1 MSFIFGFIT
10 AIVIIAVIGAIF
22 MNQMGRF
29 FFLRNK
35 SRLNFEDTLKII
47 RENIEKNKRGWFT
60 EGDKDFNLAYQ
71 KKQKGEL
78 PFRLN
83 VFKIGN
89 SNLSYRVNSAFP
101 AVSTFMPA
109 AIAVVGRKDG
119 SVDIYRKNT
128 GMMGF
133 FFSGVVKEVMGKEVS
148 IGLNEILKGAI

>member
-1 MSFIFGFIT
+1 MSFMFGFIA

-22 MNQMGRF
+22 MSRMGKF

-35 SRLNFEDTLKII
+35 SRLNFEDTLQTI
-47 RENIEKNKRGWFT
+47 RKNIEDNKRGWFT
-60 EGDKDFNLAYQ
+60 ENEKDFNLAYQ

-78 PFRLN
+78 PFRLT

-89 SNLSYRVNSAFP
+89 SDHSYRVNSAFP
-101 AVSTFMPA
+101 AVATFMPA

-133 FFSGVVKEVMGKEVS
+133 FFSGVVKEVMSKEVP
-148 IGLNEILKGAI
+148 IGLDEILEGAI

>member
-1 MSFIFGFIT
+1 MSFIFGFIA

-22 MNQMGRF
+22 MNRMGKF

-35 SRLNFEDTLKII
+35 SRLNFEDTLKTI
-47 RENIEKNKRGWFT
+47 RERIEDNTRGWFT
-60 EGDKDFNLAYQ
+60 ESEKDFNLAYQ

-78 PFRLN
+78 PFRLT

-89 SNLSYRVNSAFP
+89 SDLSYRVNSAFP

-148 IGLNEILKGAI
+148 IGLNEILTGAI